1 MCWVLN
7 IDIGGGIVNY
17 VLFDVGKISGIV
29 CFNVG
34 GCLLEIDVE
43 VGSVVDFFGIE

>member
-34 GCLLEIDVE
+34 GCLLEIDSY
-43 VGSVVDFFGIE
+43 GCVVYVYKLG